1 MALPALS
8 VLAFIGVTFLAAA
21 FRGVT
26 GFGYSLIAALG
37 LGLLPSAQV
46 GIPFLLGADL
56 VLTALL
62 LFSRLA
68 LAGQRFACLGSCCV
82 ADFCR
87 RTGVH
92 FGDICLDRRGVS
104 VDWRVLRPLLA
115 AGLLGAACGGPL
127 AVGLDE
133 TTARLVVTVAVLGA
147 AGVALVRRPPAWLAD
162 RRIGIAVAALVGGLI
177 SAFAVGGPLISAW
190 LLASGAERHRLKGTL
205 AVFFGA
211 ADVLGLAGRGLLGA
225 IEPGL
230 WDLVLLYGV
239 PTLLGF
245 ATGTL
250 LSARLSPEAWRRLAS
265 GGLAGIAATGLVQ
278 ALVQALGKAFVA
290 LGHG

>member
-1 MALPALS
+1 MVLPAPS
-8 VLAFIGVTFLAAA
+8 VLAFTGVTFLAAA

-26 GFGYSLIAALG
+26 GFGYSLVAALG
-37 LGLLPSAQV
+37 LGLLPSAQA

-62 LFSRLA
+62 L
-68 LAGQRFACLGSCCV
+68 
-82 ADFCR
+82 
-87 RTGVH
+87 
-92 FGDICLDRRGVS
+92 LDRRGVS

-211 ADVLGLAGRGLLGA
+211 ADILGLAGRGLLGA
-225 IEPGL
+225 IEPGV

-245 ATGTL
+245 AAGTL
-250 LSARLSPEAWRRLAS
+250 LSARLSPVAWRRLAS

-278 ALVQALGKAFVA
+278 ALGKAFVT